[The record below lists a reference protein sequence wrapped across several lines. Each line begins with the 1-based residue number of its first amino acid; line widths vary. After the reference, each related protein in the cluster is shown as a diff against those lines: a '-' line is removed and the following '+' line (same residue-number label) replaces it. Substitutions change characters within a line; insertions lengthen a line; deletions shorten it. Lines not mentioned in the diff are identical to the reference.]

1 MVIRGLAIPEGVPV
15 KDQKNGWLWVFLF
28 LLEVISVFV
37 AIYGIFGLVV
47 KKPRCRSAFPL
58 L

>member
-1 MVIRGLAIPEGVPV
+1 LAIPEGVPV

-37 AIYGIFGLVV
+37 AIYGILGLVV